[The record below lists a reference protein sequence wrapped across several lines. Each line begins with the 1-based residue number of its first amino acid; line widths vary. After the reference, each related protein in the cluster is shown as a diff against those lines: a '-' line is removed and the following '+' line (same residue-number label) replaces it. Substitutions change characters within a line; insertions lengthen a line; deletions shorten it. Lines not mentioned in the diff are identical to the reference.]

1 MNIRVF
7 DEELKL
13 AIEYWQRE
21 YDDAWRIID
30 RFEVPEDREK
40 RGVFFTALYAMREVL
55 ARREGCEHCV
65 VNDWERKPLATWET
79 SFDNCT
85 TEKHEMHIEGYTVS
99 PAMKD
104 LSNMQV
110 LGFESGESKSDAI
123 QKFLKSNEWVQAHG
137 FSVDEMCAI
146 KVFNPE
152 SHIGFLISCLESATK
167 SETQDK
173 MIDDVFW
180 ALMTYLADR
189 DAGGFEP
196 TINGLMTQIREA
208 LNNGLL

>member
-1 MNIRVF
+1 MGN
-7 DEELKL
+7 
-13 AIEYWQRE
+13 EY
-21 YDDAWRIID
+21 II
-30 RFEVPEDREK
+30 
-40 RGVFFTALYAMREVL
+40 L
-55 ARREGCEHCV
+55 
-65 VNDWERKPLATWET
+65 T
-79 SFDNCT
+79 S
-85 TEKHEMHIEGYTVS
+85 EGYTVS

-189 DAGGFEP
+189 DSGGFEP